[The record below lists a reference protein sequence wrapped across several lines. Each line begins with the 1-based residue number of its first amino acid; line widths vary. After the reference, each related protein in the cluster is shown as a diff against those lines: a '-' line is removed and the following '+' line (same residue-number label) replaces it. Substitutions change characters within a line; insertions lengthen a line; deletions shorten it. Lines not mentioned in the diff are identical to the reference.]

1 MEVVIGSDG
10 NLLALTESDFEVS
23 FIKTL
28 QDKLFLAHVKTGA
41 SQADVVGLKF
51 IPTAPDKR
59 AEELLFAINNWY
71 HNTGGEMPTGV
82 ANQLDDWVA
91 GQLRLKD

>member
-28 QDKLFLAHVKTGA
+28 QDKLFRAHVKTGA

-51 IPTAPDKR
+51 VPMTSDKK
-59 AEELLFAINNWY
+59 AEELLLAIHNWNR
-71 HNTGGEMPTGV
+71 NTGNAIPAGV
-82 ANQLDDWVA
+82 AKQLDIWVA
-91 GQLRLKD
+91 DQLELEG